1 MFCPKCNSNIDE
13 SSSFCPVCGLDIVDY
28 DNKLKEEAEK
38 FKIEDVTS
46 KMNTITTFVDFADVY
61 KNKYVDLFSMY
72 EQFRQKKII
81 QYKLFKYLYAPLFII
96 TLIGMWYFIPILD
109 YTIPLIF
116 VSLFLVIMLIFSLI
130 KCKTN
135 YTKKYTD
142 ELKEHYNKFL
152 YECFGIKTAIPFK
165 WDRMFSLL
173 KKSNLFFDFN
183 TIDTYKSYGF
193 IFENNK
199 VHIEDIILT
208 TGSIADKWLIFDGI
222 IIEIENK
229 NDKEYLLSKITSK
242 TLKSKPILIFIL
254 LFVVMIFG
262 ILSGISFDNFIM
274 LFKTQNLIFLPVI
287 LFLII
292 IFFIKNKQDCLNINN
307 KEFSKKYAIESLD
320 TKQAEK
326 FSSIDFYK
334 ILKNFEDAYDTKDIK
349 IANFENKTIVAIGTN
364 KKFLGILDLKHSLY
378 NPQCFEKTYSQIFSI
393 INLIKYLYKE

>member
-81 QYKLFKYLYAPLFII
+81 QYKLFKYLYAPLSII

-173 KKSNLFFDFN
+173 KKSNLFFHFN

-262 ILSGISFDNFIM
+262 ILSGIPFDNFIM

-349 IANFENKTIVAIGTN
+349 IANFENKTIVTIGTN